1 MPEIRVTIT
10 GVEIVN
16 ARLSRL
22 QGMRWAVRP
31 MRRSVLLL
39 QNRMAT
45 YPPQRP
51 GSRYVRTGTLGKNW
65 TTKVEESP
73 NRVLGIV
80 GNSRTSYAPWV
91 QSARFQAG
99 IHRGRWQ
106 TDEQVAGQSRIE
118 IAELFRQGVEEEA
131 NR

>member
-51 GSRYVRTGTLGKNW
+51 GSRYVRTGTLGRSW
-65 TTKVEESP
+65 TTQVQESSE
-73 NRVLGIV
+73 RVVGIV
-80 GNSRTSYAPWV
+80 GNKVEYAPWV